1 MNNKNR
7 NYELQCLLELL
18 SAVLDDEGIP
28 VWQKFPEWSKLYKMA
43 DYHHVANVI
52 YGPIISMDRRR
63 MAKWQD
69 SFEERFHYAVI
80 MQERYRGMKQEFF
93 SAMERAGIHCME
105 LEETVLSG
113 CYKKREQ
120 RYPLPLTFLVEAG
133 KSEAVKKALE
143 QGGFE
148 EKAIKG
154 KKPAEGEHWFR
165 KPGGAYII
173 LYEHLAFTNKKMD
186 KYFAVPVKTFQ
197 KKKGYQYIHTQDMN
211 DFYLYYIA
219 LLAEKYARGGVEIRD
234 ILDLWQ
240 YYLLCYERI
249 DWKDVNKELK
259 RMEIDRFGEMIV
271 KLAAMW
277 FGHVEAGH
285 EELELLLAMEEYIV
299 SKGTR
304 ARKENEQ
311 LLPLVKEVA
320 DVYERDL
327 KRERRKK
334 IMELWFP
341 EREYMETIYP
351 VLKKRKIL
359 LPFCWSARLIQR
371 QYKRVKYFFLRHY
384 TSIYRTVFKKTL
396 KVRKKLRKLKKRF
409 QKRKKSEEGK
419 K

>member
-1 MNNKNR
+1 MNNNR

-18 SAVLDDEGIP
+18 AAVLDDEGIP
-28 VWQKFPEWSKLYKMA
+28 VWKKLPDWSKLYKMA
-43 DYHHVANVI
+43 DYHHVANVL
-52 YGPIISMDRRR
+52 YGPMISMDRRR

-69 SFEERFHYAVI
+69 NVEERFHYAVM
-80 MQERYRGMKQEFF
+80 MQERYRGLKQEFF
-93 SAMERAGIHCME
+93 SIMEKEGIHCME

-120 RYPLPLTFLVEAG
+120 RYPLPLTFLVEEG
-133 KSEAVKKALE
+133 KSEALKIAMEK
-143 QGGFE
+143 GGFE
-148 EKAIKG
+148 EKTIKG
-154 KKPAEGEHWFR
+154 KKPLEGEHWFR
-165 KPGGAYII
+165 KPGGAHII
-173 LYEHLAFTNKKMD
+173 LYEKLVFTNKKMN
-186 KYFAVPVKTFQ
+186 KYFAVPVKNFQ
-197 KKKGYQYIHTQDMN
+197 KKKGFHYIHAQDIN
-211 DFYLYYIA
+211 DFYLYYAA
-219 LLAEKYARGGVEIRD
+219 LLAEKYARGSVEIRD

-240 YYLLCYERI
+240 YYLLCYERM

-277 FGHVEAGH
+277 FGHVETGL
-285 EELELLLAMEEYIV
+285 EELELLQAMEEYIV

-334 IMELWFP
+334 ILELWFP
-341 EREYMETIYP
+341 EQEYMETIYP

-359 LPFCWSARLIQR
+359 LPFCWIARLIQR

-384 TSIYRTVFKKTL
+384 TSFRRNVLKKIL
-396 KVRKKLRKLKKRF
+396 KIRRKLRNLRKRF
-409 QKRKKSEEGK
+409 RKRKKSGEGEK
-419 K
+419 